1 MKKFQISIFKIL
13 YIKCPKCPGTSAFVS
28 QSLGLG
34 RPVPEWDCPVPI
46 PTLAVGGGHFADIII
61 VRQIFLVPAHLY
73 GFTFLLYYLSFYL
86 PGFER

>member
-46 PTLAVGGGHFADIII
+46 PTLPIDAVGIHEL
-61 VRQIFLVPAHLY
+61 RHY
-73 GFTFLLYYLSFYL
+73 GITVYVVM
-86 PGFER
+86 